1 MLNPRKKVLGY
12 VVRNIYQRWELF
24 VFEHQDYPEAGI
36 QILGGTLESSDLD
49 LRSAV
54 LREV

>member
-12 VVRNIYQRWELF
+12 VVRNIYQRWELL